1 MLGTD
6 RDRRGPQ
13 VQLWPLRGRLEDG
26 KKRCADLLG
35 RRCPPSGE
43 KLRSESAATITKF
56 SCRGILRKLF
66 MFSVTTAARARR
78 EQYRLGRG
86 RRVSCRR
93 DRCCS
98 NQHGMTDQAC
108 RKHRIASK
116 GHRKG
121 NCPHPPQHLQNHVP
135 RGYIGNVPKRTDLMI
150 ENEIPRVRYQLSH
163 LDHSIK
169 TRRRLSAPISIIP
182 YRSINEHRS

>member
-1 MLGTD
+1 MLRPDRD

-13 VQLWPLRGRLEDG
+13 VQLWPLRGRLDAG
-26 KKRCADLLG
+26 KKRCAGLLG
-35 RRCPPSGE
+35 RRCSPSGE

-108 RKHRIASK
+108 RDDRIASN
-116 GHRKG
+116 RNCED
-121 NCPHPPQHLQNHVP
+121 NCPHPSQHLQNHVP
-135 RGYIGNVPKRTDLMI
+135 RGDVRNVPKRADFMI
-150 ENEIPRVRYQLSH
+150 KNEIPSRRDKFLHSDLSN
-163 LDHSIK
+163 K
-169 TRRRLSAPISIIP
+169 VCCGVSAATLFQ
-182 YRSINEHRS
+182 